1 MIEGMILI
9 HNTKYVEIQR
19 DKREHPTYPTI
30 HPLFLPNKSFI
41 KHIATMNRNRFLDAE
56 IPYKIL
62 RKFGLTQEKIGDLP
76 TYALS
81 QIADGYR
88 SPVLPIEFT
97 DEQGN
102 AYKSRTRFS
111 LYRTEDNRVDILF
124 YPQLQQ
130 AQLEKFSDENRN
142 KLQSDKAVIDKMTTA
157 DGKDIQAFLQ
167 IDKGTQ
173 QILYVPTPV
182 IGRNLQVIADEF
194 HLSNAELN
202 CLSNG
207 NPLTILTGDDT
218 ITVGVDLNESTGI
231 RICAG
236 DERKWNAE
244 VKKDWEKYNY
254 GCFGCWAMDEEG
266 NLDYTPEEEYTDEM
280 WEEMRRKGESRKS
293 QVANPKL

>member
-1 MIEGMILI
+1 
-9 HNTKYVEIQR
+9 
-19 DKREHPTYPTI
+19 
-30 HPLFLPNKSFI
+30 
-41 KHIATMNRNRFLDAE
+41 MNRNRFSDAE
-56 IPYKIL
+56 IPSNIL
-62 RKFGLTQEKIGDLP
+62 LRFGLTQEMIGDLP
-76 TYALS
+76 THALS
-81 QIADGYR
+81 QIAEGHC

-97 DEQGN
+97 DEKGN
-102 AYKSRTRFS
+102 TYKSRTRFS
-111 LYRTEDNRVDILF
+111 LYRTEDNRVDVLF

-130 AQLEKFSDENRN
+130 ARLEKFSEENRD
-142 KLQSDKAVIDKMTTA
+142 KLQSDKAVIDTMTTA

-202 CLSNG
+202 CLRNG
-207 NPLTILTGDDT
+207 NPLTILSGDDT

-231 RICAG
+231 RISAG
-236 DERKWNAE
+236 DERKWSAE

-254 GCFGCWAMDEEG
+254 GCFGCWTMDEEG
-266 NLDYTPEEEYTDEM
+266 NLDYTQEEAYTDEM

-293 QVANPKL
+293 QVTTPKL

>member
-1 MIEGMILI
+1 
-9 HNTKYVEIQR
+9 
-19 DKREHPTYPTI
+19 
-30 HPLFLPNKSFI
+30 
-41 KHIATMNRNRFLDAE
+41 MNRNRFSDAE
-56 IPYKIL
+56 IPYQIL
-62 RKFGLTQEKIGDLP
+62 RKFGLTQEMIGDLP
-76 TYALS
+76 THALS
-81 QIADGYR
+81 QIEEGYR

-102 AYKSRTRFS
+102 TYRSRTRFS

-124 YPQLQQ
+124 YPQLEQTR
-130 AQLEKFSDENRN
+130 LDKFSEENKN
-142 KLQSDKAVIDKMTTA
+142 KLQSGKAVLDKMTTA

-167 IDKGTQ
+167 IDNGTQ

-194 HLSNAELN
+194 HLNNAELN
-202 CLSNG
+202 CLRNG
-207 NPLTILTGDDT
+207 NPLTILTNDDT

-254 GCFGCWAMDEEG
+254 GCFGCWTMDEEG
-266 NLDYTPEEEYTDEM
+266 NLGYTPEEAYTDEM
-280 WEEMRRKGESRKS
+280 WEEMRRKSESRKS
-293 QVANPKL
+293 QVATPKL

>member
-1 MIEGMILI
+1 
-9 HNTKYVEIQR
+9 
-19 DKREHPTYPTI
+19 
-30 HPLFLPNKSFI
+30 
-41 KHIATMNRNRFLDAE
+41 MNRNRFSDAE
-56 IPYKIL
+56 IPSKIL
-62 RKFGLTQEKIGDLP
+62 KKFGLTQEMIGDLP
-76 TYALS
+76 THALT
-81 QIADGYR
+81 QIAEGYR

-102 AYKSRTRFS
+102 TYKSRTRFS
-111 LYRTEDNRVDILF
+111 LYRTEDNRVDVLF

-130 AQLEKFSDENRN
+130 AQLEKFSEENRK
-142 KLQSDKAVIDKMTTA
+142 KLQSDKAIIDKMTTA
-157 DGKDIQAFLQ
+157 DGKEIQVFLQ

-202 CLSNG
+202 CLRNG
-207 NPLTILTGDDT
+207 NPLTILADDDT

-231 RICAG
+231 RISAG

-254 GCFGCWAMDEEG
+254 GCFGCWTMDEEG

-293 QVANPKL
+293 QVVNPKL

>member
-1 MIEGMILI
+1 
-9 HNTKYVEIQR
+9 
-19 DKREHPTYPTI
+19 
-30 HPLFLPNKSFI
+30 
-41 KHIATMNRNRFLDAE
+41 MNRNRFSDAE
-56 IPYKIL
+56 IPSKIL
-62 RKFGLTQEKIGDLP
+62 QKFGLTQEMIGDLP
-76 TYALS
+76 THALS
-81 QIADGYR
+81 QIAEGYR

-102 AYKSRTRFS
+102 TYKSRTRFS
-111 LYRTEDNRVDILF
+111 LYRTEDNRVDVLF

-130 AQLEKFSDENRN
+130 AQLKKFSEKNRN

-194 HLSNAELN
+194 HLNNAELN
-202 CLSNG
+202 CLQNG
-207 NPLTILTGDDT
+207 NPLTILTDDDT

-254 GCFGCWAMDEEG
+254 GCFGCWMMDEGG
-266 NLDYTPEEEYTDEM
+266 NLDYIPEEEYTDEM

-293 QVANPKL
+293 QVTTLKL

>member
-1 MIEGMILI
+1 
-9 HNTKYVEIQR
+9 
-19 DKREHPTYPTI
+19 
-30 HPLFLPNKSFI
+30 
-41 KHIATMNRNRFLDAE
+41 MNRNRFSDGE

-62 RKFGLTQEKIGDLP
+62 QKFGLTQEMIGDLP
-76 TYALS
+76 THALT
-81 QIADGYR
+81 QITEGYR

-102 AYKSRTRFS
+102 TYRSRTRFS
-111 LYRTEDNRVDILF
+111 LYRTEDNRVDVLF

-130 AQLEKFSDENRN
+130 AHLEKFSEESRN
-142 KLQSDKAVIDKMTTA
+142 KLQSYKAIIDKMTIA

-173 QILYVPTPV
+173 QILYVPTPL

-202 CLSNG
+202 CLRNG
-207 NPLTILTGDDT
+207 NPLTILTGDET

-254 GCFGCWAMDEEG
+254 GCFGCWTMDEEG
-266 NLDYTPEEEYTDEM
+266 NLDYTPEEAYTDEM

-293 QVANPKL
+293 QVANPKM

>member
-1 MIEGMILI
+1 
-9 HNTKYVEIQR
+9 
-19 DKREHPTYPTI
+19 
-30 HPLFLPNKSFI
+30 
-41 KHIATMNRNRFLDAE
+41 MNRNRFSDAE
-56 IPYKIL
+56 IPSKIL
-62 RKFGLTQEKIGDLP
+62 KKFGLTQEMIGDLP
-76 TYALS
+76 THALT
-81 QIADGYR
+81 QIAEGYR

-102 AYKSRTRFS
+102 TYKSRTRFS
-111 LYRTEDNRVDILF
+111 LYRTEDNRVDVLF

-130 AQLEKFSDENRN
+130 AQLEKFSEENRK
-142 KLQSDKAVIDKMTTA
+142 KLQSDKAIIDKMTTA
-157 DGKDIQAFLQ
+157 DGKEVQVFLQ

-202 CLSNG
+202 CLRNG
-207 NPLTILTGDDT
+207 NPLTILADDDT

-231 RICAG
+231 RISAG

-254 GCFGCWAMDEEG
+254 GCFGCWTMDEEG

-293 QVANPKL
+293 QVVNPKL

>member
-1 MIEGMILI
+1 
-9 HNTKYVEIQR
+9 
-19 DKREHPTYPTI
+19 
-30 HPLFLPNKSFI
+30 
-41 KHIATMNRNRFLDAE
+41 MNRNRFSDAE
-56 IPYKIL
+56 IPSKIL
-62 RKFGLTQEKIGDLP
+62 KKFGLTQEMIGDLP
-76 TYALS
+76 THALT
-81 QIADGYR
+81 QITEGYR

-102 AYKSRTRFS
+102 TYKSRTRFS
-111 LYRTEDNRVDILF
+111 LYRTEDNRVDVLF

-130 AQLEKFSDENRN
+130 AQLEKFSEENRN
-142 KLQSDKAVIDKMTTA
+142 KLQSDKAIIDKMTTA
-157 DGKDIQAFLQ
+157 DGKEIQAFLQ

-202 CLSNG
+202 CLRNG
-207 NPLTILTGDDT
+207 NPLTILASDDT
-218 ITVGVDLNESTGI
+218 ITVGVDLNESIGI

-236 DERKWNAE
+236 DEHKWSVE

-254 GCFGCWAMDEEG
+254 GCFGCWTMDEEG

-293 QVANPKL
+293 QVVNPKL

>member
-1 MIEGMILI
+1 
-9 HNTKYVEIQR
+9 
-19 DKREHPTYPTI
+19 
-30 HPLFLPNKSFI
+30 
-41 KHIATMNRNRFLDAE
+41 MNRNRFSDAE
-56 IPYKIL
+56 IPYTIL
-62 RKFGLTQEKIGDLP
+62 QKFGLTQEMIGDLP
-76 TYALS
+76 THALT
-81 QIADGYR
+81 QIAEGYR

-102 AYKSRTRFS
+102 TYKSRTRFS
-111 LYRTEDNRVDILF
+111 LYRTEDNRVDVLF

-130 AQLEKFSDENRN
+130 AQLEKFSEENRN
-142 KLQSDKAVIDKMTTA
+142 KLTTA
-157 DGKDIQAFLQ
+157 EGKEIQAFLQ

-202 CLSNG
+202 CLRNG
-207 NPLTILTGDDT
+207 NPLTILGDDDT

-231 RICAG
+231 RISAG

-254 GCFGCWAMDEEG
+254 GCFGCWVMDEEG
-266 NLDYTPEEEYTDEM
+266 NLDYTPEEAYTDEM

-293 QVANPKL
+293 QIATPKL

>member
-1 MIEGMILI
+1 
-9 HNTKYVEIQR
+9 
-19 DKREHPTYPTI
+19 
-30 HPLFLPNKSFI
+30 
-41 KHIATMNRNRFLDAE
+41 MNRNRFSDAE
-56 IPYKIL
+56 ISSQIL
-62 RKFGLTQEKIGDLP
+62 QKFGLTPEMIGDLP
-76 TYALS
+76 THALS
-81 QIADGYR
+81 QIAEGYR

-102 AYKSRTRFS
+102 IYKSRTRFS
-111 LYRTEDNRVDILF
+111 LYRTEDNRVDVLF

-130 AQLEKFSDENRN
+130 AQLEKFSEENRK
-142 KLQSDKAVIDKMTTA
+142 KLQSDKAVIDKMATT
-157 DGKDIQAFLQ
+157 DGKEIQAFLQ

-173 QILYVPTPV
+173 QILFVPTPV

-202 CLSNG
+202 CLRNG
-207 NPLTILTGDDT
+207 NPLTILAADDT
-218 ITVGVDLNESTGI
+218 ITVGVDLNEPIGI

-254 GCFGCWAMDEEG
+254 GCFGCWTMDEEG
-266 NLDYTPEEEYTDEM
+266 NLNYTPEEAYTDEM

>member
-1 MIEGMILI
+1 
-9 HNTKYVEIQR
+9 
-19 DKREHPTYPTI
+19 
-30 HPLFLPNKSFI
+30 
-41 KHIATMNRNRFLDAE
+41 MNRNRFSDAE

-62 RKFGLTQEKIGDLP
+62 RKFGLTQEMIGDLP

-244 VKKDWEKYNY
+244 MKKDWEKYNY